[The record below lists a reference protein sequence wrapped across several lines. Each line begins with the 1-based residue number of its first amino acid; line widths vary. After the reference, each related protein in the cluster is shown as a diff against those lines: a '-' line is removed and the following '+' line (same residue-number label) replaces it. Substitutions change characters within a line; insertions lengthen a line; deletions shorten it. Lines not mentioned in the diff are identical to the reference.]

1 MYVVIDM
8 VYTEVLSTIAVVLV
22 VVVIGIQYYFM
33 RFLSANGQ
41 KTDILVTE
49 QMKEMKSFVTESI
62 SSIFESD
69 EELTEEQQQK
79 QEQEQAEQFIQT
91 VTVAMV
97 QAFQTDQMKQTIA
110 EIIAPIAPAAVL
122 SPEDAA
128 KIGELEGAAV
138 VNMISSINPFMPKI
152 IESFMGS
159 DWQQE
164 VQKNPELFVALLS
177 KLKQSGALGVFE
189 SFLGG
194 GGGAANQQQ
203 SSNNIKR
210 ISGW

>member
-1 MYVVIDM
+1 M

-22 VVVIGIQYYFM
+22 AVVIGIQYYLF

-41 KTDILVTE
+41 KTDRLVTE
-49 QMKEMKSFVTESI
+49 QMVNIKQFITESI
-62 SSIFESD
+62 ENLFDSG
-69 EELTEEQQQK
+69 ELSEEEQAK

-97 QAFQTDQMKQTIA
+97 KAFQSDQMKQVITD
-110 EIIAPIAPAAVL
+110 IIMPIAPSSVMSA
-122 SPEDAA
+122 EDAA

-152 IESFMGS
+152 VENFMGE
-159 DWQQE
+159 DWQDQ
-164 VQKNPELFVALLS
+164 VQKNPQMFIALLT
-177 KLKQSGALGVFE
+177 KLQQSGALNFFE

-194 GGGAANQQQ
+194 GAANQKQQPQ
-203 SSNNIKR
+203 SSNVKR

>member
-41 KTDILVTE
+41 KTDRLVTE
-49 QMKEMKSFVTESI
+49 QMVNIKQFITESI
-62 SSIFESD
+62 ESIFDSG
-69 EELTEEQQQK
+69 ELSEEEQEK
-79 QEQEQAEQFIQT
+79 EQAEQAEQFIQT

-110 EIIAPIAPAAVL
+110 EIIAPIAPSAVL

-152 IESFMGS
+152 VENFMGS
-159 DWQQE
+159 DWQDQ

-177 KLKQSGALGVFE
+177 KLQQSGALSVFE

>member
-1 MYVVIDM
+1 M

-22 VVVIGIQYYFM
+22 AVVIGIQYYFM
-33 RFLSANGQ
+33 RFQSLNIE
-41 KTDILVTE
+41 KTDILIDAKIDDV
-49 QMKEMKSFVTESI
+49 KSFVTESI
-62 SSIFESD
+62 SSIFD
-69 EELTEEQQQK
+69 DGEELSQAEQEK
-79 QEQEQAEQFIQT
+79 QEKEQAEQFIQT

-97 QAFQTDQMKQTIA
+97 QAFQTDQMKQVITD
-110 EIIAPIAPAAVL
+110 IIMPIAPSAVL

-159 DWQQE
+159 DWQDQ
-164 VQKNPELFVALLS
+164 VQKNPQMFVALLS
-177 KLKQSGALGVFE
+177 KLQQSGALGVFE

-203 SSNNIKR
+203 PSSNNIKR